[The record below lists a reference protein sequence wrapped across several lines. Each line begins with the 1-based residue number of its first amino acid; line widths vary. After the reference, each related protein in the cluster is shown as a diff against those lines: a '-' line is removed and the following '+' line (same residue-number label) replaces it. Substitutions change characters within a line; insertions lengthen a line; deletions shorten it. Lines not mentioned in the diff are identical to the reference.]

1 MSSIRCGKILQEIYK
16 CEKCG
21 TPREINRLSKK
32 KTGHPKHM
40 ICAGCGGKKSKFR
53 KVE

>member
-1 MSSIRCGKILQEIYK
+1 MRTGKILQELYK

-21 TPREINRLSKK
+21 TSRVINRLSKK
-32 KTGHPKHM
+32 KIDHPKHM
-40 ICAGCGGKKSKFR
+40 LCTGCGKKSKFR

>member
-1 MSSIRCGKILQEIYK
+1 MRTGKLLQELYK

-21 TPREINRLSKK
+21 NSRVINRQAKK
-32 KTGHPKHM
+32 KIDHPKHM
-40 ICAGCGGKKSKFR
+40 LCIGCNKKAKFR